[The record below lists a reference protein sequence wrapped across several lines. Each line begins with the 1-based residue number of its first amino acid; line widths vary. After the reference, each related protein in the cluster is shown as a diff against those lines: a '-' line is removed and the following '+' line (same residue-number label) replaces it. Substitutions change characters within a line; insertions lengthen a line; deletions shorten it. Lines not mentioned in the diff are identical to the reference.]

1 MSATQNTVYNVTPS
15 LLVVAMDSQALL
27 DKFVGTIVS
36 THEGEPDPSAPEFPA
51 LTVLSAVNV
60 SLKAALSTI
69 VNLVTIRERTEAIVR
84 RGGGAAGAAGAAGA
98 EADEVARVRDAVLSF
113 VRENLDHV
121 AFNARSVAAFDVQ
134 ATAAHCA
141 RERGSGAADYRF
153 DYKLAR
159 LLTAAADRNFAGDA
173 LLTSYS
179 RAFARRG
186 DKNRAMQDF
195 HARARELHA
204 RVADCAIRYQATRV
218 TTDPMGVLVRGTG
231 DARAQTARTFVT
243 GANPLLVG
251 FDVSLMRTIHRTRD
265 DVPANGVDA
274 RLTCV
279 GHGWRMKA
287 LMHSQTWV
295 AHTLERV
302 AAFEGAA
309 QGVSVLGAT
318 PVDCDVSLQQALLGG
333 GAGAAGGLRTMGLH
347 VAAHNKRRRAAAG
360 GGQAKRRAA
369 ASSDDENADGAR
381 YSEHS
386 EGDDDGS
393 GSDDGTQAGAP
404 AALPP
409 RRAGTRSSA
418 RLAPLQA
425 GARAPEAR
433 ASVGEGV
440 PQTVARTCTYPTDVG
455 APQTVVTSCT
465 YPTDVGVDA
474 NGNLEFNFGGTES
487 GFGGQC
493 ESGDLF
499 DSFGDDIDDVLGG
512 TPRF

>member
-69 VNLVTIRERTEAIVR
+69 VNLITIRERTEAIVR
-84 RGGGAAGAAGAAGA
+84 RGAAGAAGAAGA

-218 TTDPMGVLVRGTG
+218 TTDPMGVFVRGTG
-231 DARAQTARTFVT
+231 DARAQTAHTFVS

-265 DVPANGVDA
+265 DVPANRVDA
-274 RLTCV
+274 RLSWV
-279 GHGWRMKA
+279 GHGRRM
-287 LMHSQTWV
+287 
-295 AHTLERV
+295 
-302 AAFEGAA
+302 
-309 QGVSVLGAT
+309 
-318 PVDCDVSLQQALLGG
+318 
-333 GAGAAGGLRTMGLH
+333 
-347 VAAHNKRRRAAAG
+347 
-360 GGQAKRRAA
+360 
-369 ASSDDENADGAR
+369 
-381 YSEHS
+381 
-386 EGDDDGS
+386 
-393 GSDDGTQAGAP
+393 
-404 AALPP
+404 
-409 RRAGTRSSA
+409 
-418 RLAPLQA
+418 
-425 GARAPEAR
+425 
-433 ASVGEGV
+433 
-440 PQTVARTCTYPTDVG
+440 
-455 APQTVVTSCT
+455 
-465 YPTDVGVDA
+465 
-474 NGNLEFNFGGTES
+474 
-487 GFGGQC
+487 
-493 ESGDLF
+493 
-499 DSFGDDIDDVLGG
+499 
-512 TPRF
+512 